1 MPASRVGGYAIVSED
16 GMIANAD
23 GIMPE
28 SLKFEA
34 DKRFF
39 EKGLNGVDVS
49 VHGRHSHEQ
58 QPHSPLRHRIV
69 LTRRISGIA
78 PHPTNPKAVHW
89 NPAGASFEDALEF
102 LGTPNA
108 RVGIVGGTDVFDLF
122 LDRYDVFH
130 LSQAPGVKLAG
141 GRPVFH
147 GVPARNPE
155 EVLRSRGF
163 EPGERKVLD
172 PDKSIVVVSWRGSL
186 SRNNRSDN

>member
-1 MPASRVGGYAIVSED
+1 MPASRVEGYAIVSED

-78 PHPTNPKAVHW
+78 PHPTNQKALRW

-108 RVGIVGGTDVFDLF
+108 RVGIVGGTTCSTCFSTAMTCF
-122 LDRYDVFH
+122 TFRRH
-130 LSQAPGVKLAG
+130 
-141 GRPVFH
+141 
-147 GVPARNPE
+147 PE
-155 EVLRSRGF
+155 
-163 EPGERKVLD
+163 
-172 PDKSIVVVSWRGSL
+172 
-186 SRNNRSDN
+186 